1 MTVYS
6 GHACVR
12 ACVHACVR
20 ACVRACMYFDNAC
33 VWCFSLSLS
42 LSLCRSPVHGLI
54 ER

>member
-6 GHACVR
+6 G
-12 ACVHACVR
+12 HACVR

-42 LSLCRSPVHGLI
+42 LSLSVGVQYMG
-54 ER
+54 